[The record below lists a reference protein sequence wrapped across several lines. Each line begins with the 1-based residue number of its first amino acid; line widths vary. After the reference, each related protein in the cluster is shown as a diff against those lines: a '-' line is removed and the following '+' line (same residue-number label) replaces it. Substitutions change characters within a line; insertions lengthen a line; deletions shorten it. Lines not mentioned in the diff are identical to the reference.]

1 MAIKTRDYEMTTL
14 KKGEGIGKELSPTVR
29 LGVKARQNRI
39 KELNEMSRQSLERIQ
54 NKYKSTIPKRKY
66 AVDSNL
72 RLVVID

>member
-14 KKGEGIGKELSPTVR
+14 KKGEGIGKEFSPTVR